1 MRLDMVKQKHIG
13 FRVDEE
19 TLEKLRFVASYEG
32 RSINGHLMY
41 LARENIRA
49 FEREH
54 GKIELNAQNDK

>member
-1 MRLDMVKQKHIG
+1 MVKQKHIG

-54 GKIELNAQNDK
+54 GKIELNTQNDK